1 MKNFLIYQSS
11 EYDCGPVSLINGIRY
26 LFDREE
32 IYPDVIK
39 FIMLYCMDTYNEA
52 GELCKH
58 GTSAAAMNFVSS
70 WLVTISKGNKI
81 YNALLQG
88 GVVLLHVFLEVGHY
102 VLLTGIEDDNVL
114 LFDPYYEEEGTPE
127 FDAEY
132 YTEGISFINDQPKKA
147 NRAISMERLNR
158 FSKGYYEM
166 GEFSCREAL
175 IMFNTRNPDYT

>member
-1 MKNFLIYQSS
+1 MATWFRMRSGTPVTALISEMRSISS
-11 EYDCGPVSLINGIRY
+11 
-26 LFDREE
+26 
-32 IYPDVIK
+32 
-39 FIMLYCMDTYNEA
+39 
-52 GELCKH
+52 
-58 GTSAAAMNFVSS
+58 
-70 WLVTISKGNKI
+70 
-81 YNALLQG
+81 
-88 GVVLLHVFLEVGHY
+88 
-102 VLLTGIEDDNVL
+102 
-114 LFDPYYEEEGTPE
+114 PE